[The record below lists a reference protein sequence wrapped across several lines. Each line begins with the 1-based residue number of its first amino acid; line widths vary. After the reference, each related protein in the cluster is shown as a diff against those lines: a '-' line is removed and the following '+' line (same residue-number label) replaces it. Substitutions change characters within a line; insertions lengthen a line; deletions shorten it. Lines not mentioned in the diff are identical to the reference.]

1 MYKCENVQMVA
12 FVCTIQQMQQKKV
25 KKLHIYTLTKHLHI
39 NNALAYFPS

>member
-1 MYKCENVQMVA
+1 MYKCENVQMGA

-25 KKLHIYTLTKHLHI
+25 TIYTLTIHLHI

>member
-25 KKLHIYTLTKHLHI
+25 TNYTFTH
-39 NNALAYFPS
+39 